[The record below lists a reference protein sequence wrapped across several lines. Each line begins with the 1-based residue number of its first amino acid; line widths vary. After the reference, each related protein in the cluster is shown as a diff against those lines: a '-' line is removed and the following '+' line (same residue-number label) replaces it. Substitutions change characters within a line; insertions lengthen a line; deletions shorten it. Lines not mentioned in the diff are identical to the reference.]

1 MDTSRRTKSRAGT
14 LSRRSFMK
22 IGGALSVVAAA
33 GGLEGILLAKTPP
46 AYAQG
51 SMLHWVRWVDFI
63 PEADVEL
70 RRQVAEA
77 SKDLG
82 AQIQLET
89 INGNDIQARI
99 TASIQSGSGAD
110 IFMMMY
116 NWPQLYANALVN
128 VSDIVTAVEKD
139 QGAVY
144 GIYPPSVDVGS
155 TWRAVPHS
163 IVGNAIAYRK
173 SWFKEVG
180 VSDPS
185 TQIKTL
191 EDLHRATTPLK
202 KKGRPYGQTLG
213 HTFGDAP
220 TWTYPVTWDFGGAE
234 TDTTGKKVVLDSKGT
249 QEAVRFMTAFW
260 KDSCDEGGLAWDDTG
275 NNRAFFAQEICATL
289 NGASIYI
296 HAKRQ
301 KDQILDDNGRP
312 MYLDI
317 DHFIFPAGPVS
328 QEQLYLSMSDGIMK
342 YSKNQQLAKEFIRW
356 VHQKPHFRQWL
367 LASGGYNVG
376 ANTFWENDPMW
387 QTIDEPLKIFRTAAR
402 KTRVFGYAGPSDP
415 QATEAFSKYIVTD
428 MYAKAVQGMT
438 PKDSVAWAT
447 TQLQN
452 VYVA

>member
-1 MDTSRRTKSRAGT
+1 MDTSRRAKSRAVT
-14 LSRRSFMK
+14 VNRRSFIKM
-22 IGGALSVVAAA
+22 GGALGVVAAA
-33 GGLEGILLAKTPP
+33 GGLGGILLTKTPP

-51 SMLHWVRWVDFI
+51 TTLHWVRWVDFI
-63 PEADVEL
+63 PDADAEL
-70 RRQVAEA
+70 KRQMPEA

-82 AQIQLET
+82 ARIQLET

-116 NWPQLYANALVN
+116 NWPQLYASALADVG
-128 VSDIVTAVEKD
+128 DIVKAVEKD

-144 GIYPPSVDVGS
+144 AIYPPSADVNGA
-155 TWRAVPHS
+155 WRAVPYS

-180 VSDPS
+180 VPDPR
-185 TQIKTL
+185 TTIKTM

-202 KKGRPYGQTLG
+202 KQGRPYGQTLG

-220 TWTYPVTWDFGGAE
+220 TWTYPLTWDFGGAE
-234 TDTTGKKVVLDSKGT
+234 TGPTGKHVVLDSKGT
-249 QEAVRFMTAFW
+249 QEAVKFMTAFW

-275 NNRAFFAQEICATL
+275 NNRAFYALEICATL

-296 HAKRQ
+296 QAKRQ
-301 KDQILDDNGRP
+301 KDQILDEHGNP
-312 MYLDI
+312 LYLDI
-317 DHFIFPAGPVS
+317 DHIILPAGPVS
-328 QEQLYLSMSDGIMK
+328 QEQLYLSMSDGVMK
-342 YSKNQQLAKEFIRW
+342 YSKNQTLAKEFLRW
-356 VHQKPHFRQWL
+356 IHQKPHFRQWL

-376 ANTFWENDPMW
+376 ANTSWEDDPMW

-438 PKDSVAWAT
+438 PGDSAKWAA
-447 TQLQN
+447 TQLKS
-452 VYVA
+452 VYAA